1 MDHQEEPFFI
11 SVSRILPAPARD
23 ILRLIGQV
31 ELFSEGL
38 PHVKECR
45 VVSREGLRAVT
56 FWKIE
61 IDHVPISWKEEAVFD
76 PRQGSVVFRAL
87 EGDLQMFEGAW
98 QLTEH
103 PSGGTEVRI
112 DAKIKIG
119 IPAVFEKAVGG
130 LITEKVRKFFEAALH
145 LLEEQISF
153 ERYKGA
159 GMSGSKASGFG
170 VIGHPYNYQ
179 HLVNNL
185 HLLKPDF
192 KAPSPEFL
200 TKVFDLTPSYVSYGV
215 QEFSA
220 AGGKKTRGA
229 FVACNIIPE
238 MLTIDIQ
245 KTVAKVVDSCKV
257 AERHGFGIV
266 ALGGFTSIAGEK
278 YGDEFRK
285 LIHIPVT
292 TGNTLTAALAIEG
305 VLKAARLMKMD
316 LSKAK
321 VTVVGGAG
329 DIGSACARVMAS
341 MVKEVTVT
349 SRSPRNL
356 KKMEKEI
363 KSVRHA
369 KFRGSSDN
377 NKAVRDADIVIGAA
391 SSPHSI
397 VEVHNFKQGA
407 IVCDVGFPKNI
418 VYNDVE
424 RDDILVF
431 AGGIC
436 SLPCEFNTGFE
447 IGLPSNR
454 MLYGCFSE
462 AIVLALEERYESF
475 SWGKGCI
482 TKSKMDEILAL
493 AYKHGF
499 GLAPFFWSKGIITD
513 DEVRSIRTGLKTASK
528 GESFAGE

>member
-1 MDHQEEPFFI
+1 MGHQEELFSI
-11 SVSRILPAPARD
+11 NMSRVLPASAGD
-23 ILRLIGQV
+23 VLRLLGRA

-38 PHVKECR
+38 SHVKECR
-45 VVSREGLRAVT
+45 IVSRDGLRAVT
-56 FWKIE
+56 FWKVE
-61 IDHVPISWKEEAVFD
+61 IDNVPISWKEEAIFD
-76 PRQGSVVFRAL
+76 PRRGLITFRAL
-87 EGDLQMFEGAW
+87 EGDLRMFEGTW
-98 QLTEH
+98 RLTEH
-103 PSGGTEVRI
+103 SSGGTEVRI
-112 DAKIKIG
+112 EAKIKIG
-119 IPAVFEKAVGG
+119 IPVVFERAVGG
-130 LITEKVRKFFEAALH
+130 LIVDRVRKFFEAALH
-145 LLEEQISF
+145 LLEERISF

-159 GMSGSKASGFG
+159 GASGAKASGFG

-215 QEFSA
+215 QEFA
-220 AGGKKTRGA
+220 AANGKKTHGA

-238 MLTIDIQ
+238 MLTVDIHR
-245 KTVAKVVDSCKV
+245 TVAKVVDSCKV
-257 AERHGFGIV
+257 AERCGFGIV

-278 YGDEFRK
+278 YGEEFKK

-305 VLKAARLMKMD
+305 VLKAARLMEVD
-316 LSKAK
+316 LSRAK

-341 MVKEVTVT
+341 IAQEVTVT
-349 SRSPRNL
+349 SRSPQNL

-363 KSVRHA
+363 KAVRHA

-377 NKAVRDADIVIGAA
+377 NKAVRDADVVIGAA

-397 VEVHNFKQGA
+397 VEVCSFKPGA

-418 VYNDVE
+418 VYGENT
-424 RDDILVF
+424 RKDILVF

-436 SLPCEFNTGFE
+436 ELPCEFNTGFE
-447 IGLPSNR
+447 IGLPSNKV
-454 MLYGCFSE
+454 LYGCFSE
-462 AIVLALEERYESF
+462 AIVLALEGRYESF
-475 SWGKGCI
+475 SWGKGRI
-482 TKSKMDEILAL
+482 TKEKMDEILAL

-499 GLAPFFWSKGIITD
+499 KLAPFFWSKGIIAD
-513 DEVRSIRTGLKTASK
+513 DEVRSIR
-528 GESFAGE
+528 AGT

>member
-1 MDHQEEPFFI
+1 MNHQEEPFSI
-11 SVSRILPAPARD
+11 SVSRIFPAPAGD
-23 ILRLIGQV
+23 LLRLIGKT
-31 ELFSEGL
+31 ELFSKGF
-38 PHVKECR
+38 PHIKECR
-45 VVSREGLRAVT
+45 IVSREGLRVVT
-56 FWKIE
+56 SWKVE
-61 IDHVPISWKEEAVFD
+61 IDNVPISWKEEAVFD
-76 PRQGSVVFRAL
+76 PRKRSIVFRAL
-87 EGDLQMFEGAW
+87 EGDLQMLEGSW
-98 QLTEH
+98 QLAEH

-119 IPAVFEKAVGG
+119 IPVVFERAVGG
-130 LITEKVRKFFEAALH
+130 LITEKIRKFFETTLH
-145 LLEEQISF
+145 LLGEQVSL
-153 ERYKGA
+153 ERYKGP
-159 GMSGSKASGFG
+159 GVSGSKASGFG
-170 VIGHPYNYQ
+170 VIGHPYNFQ
-179 HLVNNL
+179 HLVKNL

-192 KAPSPEFL
+192 KAPSREFL

-220 AGGKKTRGA
+220 ASGKKTHGA

-238 MLTIDIQ
+238 MLTLDIH

-278 YGDEFRK
+278 YGDEFRQ

-292 TGNTLTAALAIEG
+292 TGNTLTAALAVEG
-305 VLKAARLMKMD
+305 VLKAARLMEVD

-329 DIGSACARVMAS
+329 DIGSACARVMAG
-341 MVKEVTVT
+341 MVKEITVT
-349 SRSPRNL
+349 SRSPKNL

-363 KSVRHA
+363 KAIRHA

-397 VEVHNFKQGA
+397 VEVHNFKPGA

-418 VYNDVE
+418 VCGDVD

-447 IGLPSNR
+447 IGLPSTNV
-454 MLYGCFSE
+454 LYGCFSE

-475 SWGKGCI
+475 SWGKGRI
-482 TKSKMDEILAL
+482 TKAKMDEILAL

-499 GLAPFFWSKGIITD
+499 GLAPFFWSKGIIAD
-513 DEVRSIRTGLKTASK
+513 DEVRSIR
-528 GESFAGE
+528 AGTRK

>member
-1 MDHQEEPFFI
+1 MVHQEEPFCI
-11 SVSRILPAPARD
+11 NVSRILPAAARD
-23 ILRLIGQV
+23 IFRLLGQT
-31 ELFSEGL
+31 ELFSDGI
-38 PHVKECR
+38 PHIKECR
-45 VVSREGLRAVT
+45 IVSREGLRAVT
-56 FWKIE
+56 SWKVE

-76 PRQGSVVFRAL
+76 PRKSAVFFKAL
-87 EGDLQMFEGAW
+87 EGDLQMLEGAW
-98 QLTEH
+98 QLIPN

-119 IPAVFEKAVGG
+119 IPAVFERAVGG
-130 LITEKVRKFFEAALH
+130 LITEKVQKFFEAILH
-145 LLEEQISF
+145 ALEEKLNF
-153 ERYKGA
+153 ERYRGA
-159 GMSGSKASGFG
+159 GTSGAKVCGFG

-220 AGGKKTRGA
+220 ASGKKTRGA

-238 MLTIDIQ
+238 MLTIDIH

-278 YGDEFRK
+278 YGDEFRE

-305 VLKAARLMKMD
+305 VLKAARLMGVD

-329 DIGSACARVMAS
+329 DIGSACARAMAGR
-341 MVKEVTVT
+341 VKEVTIT

-363 KSVRHA
+363 KSIRHA

-397 VEVHNFKQGA
+397 VEARNFKPGA

-418 VYNDVE
+418 VYGNVD
-424 RDDILVF
+424 RNDILVF

-454 MLYGCFSE
+454 VLYGCFSE

-475 SWGKGCI
+475 SWGKGRI
-482 TKSKMDEILAL
+482 TQAKMDEILKL
-493 AYKHGF
+493 ADKHGF

-513 DEVRSIRTGLKTASK
+513 DEVRSIG
-528 GESFAGE
+528 AGIRAGT